1 MKRIILMA
9 TLCAA
14 AASLAAGIRSSYT
27 SPKWVMGGAARSSAS
42 VLATTAALAF
52 PDMKLVDVQELLS
65 QGYVFGAWQCGTSM
79 IRRALQAK
87 DVLICRDPETDAIVK
102 IVGLFVFVD
111 GGWTKSLA
119 FELTDGAEG
128 VYVRGARAQYV
139 AGSQP
144 NFVFAELDGNGGVTF
159 SCDLGRANVGTVAGW
174 EKAGYGACGLS
185 IVKVPPKDA
194 PALIWANDRPAD
206 KRVQQVGRR

>member
-65 QGYVFGAWQCGTSM
+65 HGYVFGAWQCGTSM

-87 DVLICRDPETDAIVK
+87 QL
-102 IVGLFVFVD
+102 
-111 GGWTKSLA
+111 
-119 FELTDGAEG
+119 DGAVG
-128 VYVRGARAQYV
+128 PDAHHRGRHA
-139 AGSQP
+139 AGRHAA
-144 NFVFAELDGNGGVTF
+144 VDDDVGGK
-159 SCDLGRANVGTVAGW
+159 ANVG
-174 EKAGYGACGLS
+174 
-185 IVKVPPKDA
+185 
-194 PALIWANDRPAD
+194 
-206 KRVQQVGRR
+206 